1 MQHYQLSASVPGLV
15 ELTGEVFDMS
25 QACSPSLL
33 HNREASIA
41 IQWQTN
47 PDIIVNTLFDSA
59 PGFDQP
65 LAVLKHCHD
74 RIRRQLATLNK
85 LVAHLPDHGA
95 DQDAKQ
101 AAQAVLNYF
110 TKAAP
115 LHHEDEEVN
124 LLPELKQTA
133 TDENADLLATLL
145 PKILAQHEVMAEQW
159 QQLEKQLLAIIATTI
174 NNPASLSASDVQAFN
189 ALYDEHMQIEE
200 THIAP
205 MAKRLFSDVQ
215 MNAMGAAM
223 QARRGIKV

>member
-1 MQHYQLSASVPGLV
+1 M
-15 ELTGEVFDMS
+15 
-25 QACSPSLL
+25 
-33 HNREASIA
+33 N
-41 IQWQTN
+41 N
-47 PDIIVNTLFDSA
+47 LFDSA

-74 RIRRQLATLNK
+74 RIRKQLTTLNK
-85 LVAHLPDHGA
+85 MLVHLPEHGA

-115 LHHEDEEVN
+115 LHHEDEELN

-133 TDENADLLATLL
+133 DGGDADLLAGLL
-145 PKILAQHEVMAEQW
+145 PKILAQHEIMAVQW
-159 QQLEKQLLAIIATTI
+159 QQLEKQLQAIVAAADRA
-174 NNPASLSASDVQAFN
+174 PASLSTADVQAFN

-200 THIAP
+200 TQIAP
-205 MAKRLFSDVQ
+205 MAKRLFSDAQ
-215 MNAMGAAM
+215 MSTLGAAM